1 MQKSGASV
9 RNGSRLCENS
19 RVHFARRKFFSI
31 WSICKP
37 KLLTTA
43 IRGRQKRNRFYALL
57 AHARFHGPGSTAVHP
72 DPVGNRQR
80 WVVTRHSADRRGP
93 TRLPRFP
100 PFASSHLR
108 IAGVQH
114 VSDAVVARRLVRV
127 RCRHVDDGTV
137 LKATFSQPG
146 YVLIAAISGP
156 GPMML
161 MTRVRL

>member
-108 IAGVQH
+108 IAGVRPESGRGLMLCPRCCTH
-114 VSDAVVARRLVRV
+114 RPAVGSLCARFSRGCGCMRTE
-127 RCRHVDDGTV
+127 CTV
-137 LKATFSQPG
+137 GASLPCSAP
-146 YVLIAAISGP
+146 
-156 GPMML
+156 
-161 MTRVRL
+161 R